1 MKKLVLIAALTAV
14 TVFGVMASA
23 NAASDDIT
31 ISATVN
37 SRIVVTAPA
46 DYDFGTVEV
55 DDGVQTYSGN
65 VNVRSNVA
73 YTMAQAEAGDAA
85 GLFSTSGPVMD
96 GVSSNA
102 KAPSAAGADW
112 AQDWEFD
119 PAPGGVWADGTSYSA
134 TYTYTAMPF

>member
-14 TVFGVMASA
+14 AVFGVMASA

-46 DYDFGTVEV
+46 DHNFGAV
-55 DDGVQTYSGN
+55 DPDAGVQTYSDV

-73 YTMAQAEAGDAA
+73 YTMEQAEAGDAA
-85 GLFSTSGPVMD
+85 GLFYTSGAAMD
-96 GVSSNA
+96 GVSSNP

-112 AQDWEFD
+112 AQDWNFD
-119 PAPGGVWADGTSYSA
+119 PAPAGVWADGGAYSA
-134 TYTYTAMPF
+134 TYTYTALPF